1 MPGNLSV
8 EISML
13 HRNYSY
19 NLRVYGILCSDDK
32 VLLSKEFH
40 FGTPM
45 LKFPGGGLEKGEGFL
60 AALHREFIEELGAP
74 LAGAEHFYTTD
85 FFVESAFQPGVQL
98 ISVYYRVWVQDPE
111 QIPTVPFPNSPDVS
125 EGEQAFVWVSPQG
138 LDAAELTFPVDR
150 KVWEMLA

>member
-1 MPGNLSV
+1 
-8 EISML
+8 ML
-13 HRNYSY
+13 HRHHSY

-60 AALHREFIEELGAP
+60 AALHREFVEELRTP
-74 LAGAEHFYTTD
+74 VTRAEHFYTTD

-98 ISVYYRVWVQDPE
+98 ISVYYRVWVHEPGE
-111 QIPTVPFPNSPDVS
+111 IPTVSFTEGPDVS
-125 EGEQAFVWVSPQG
+125 EGEQTFSWVYPHQVNAG
-138 LDAAELTFPVDR
+138 ELTFPVDR
-150 KVWEMLA
+150 VVWQMLA